1 MIIFDPSTWS
11 QEMQDLHSFGNTTL
25 GNIVQKHEA
34 CLSVDRDSTVRE
46 WMRLKQAGKHLAA
59 STVTDLLNAAKRTNP
74 CIYTDIQR
82 VLVLSLVL
90 PLSSPACE
98 RGYSRLKITKSKYR
112 SSLSDSRLSSLIHI
126 HLSKMTTD
134 TLDPKPAVDLWIQ
147 TANHRLN
154 QGPALPRL
162 SKKEDSEESS
172 QEESDDDSL
181 LDKGAA

>member
-1 MIIFDPSTWS
+1 
-11 QEMQDLHSFGNTTL
+11 MQDLHSFGNTTL

-59 STVTDLLNAAKRTNP
+59 STVIDLLNAAKRTNP

>member
-1 MIIFDPSTWS
+1 M
-11 QEMQDLHSFGNTTL
+11 
-25 GNIVQKHEA
+25 
-34 CLSVDRDSTVRE
+34 
-46 WMRLKQAGKHLAA
+46 
-59 STVTDLLNAAKRTNP
+59 
-74 CIYTDIQR
+74 
-82 VLVLSLVL
+82 
-90 PLSSPACE
+90 
-98 RGYSRLKITKSKYR
+98 
-112 SSLSDSRLSSLIHI
+112 
-126 HLSKMTTD
+126 TD